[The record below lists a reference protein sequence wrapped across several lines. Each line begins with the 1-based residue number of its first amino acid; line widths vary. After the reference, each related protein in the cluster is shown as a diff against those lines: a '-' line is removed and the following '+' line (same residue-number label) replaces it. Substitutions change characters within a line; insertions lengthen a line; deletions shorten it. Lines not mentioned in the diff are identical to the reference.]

1 MDFSYTDHQLE
12 LSRRYR
18 EIGQRH
24 ARRGEM
30 AGFDWRAWR
39 AMTDAGLWR
48 SLLARP
54 LEGRFDFV
62 AAFDALTACQRSIG
76 FAMAVAN
83 QATLIDCLQTMGTQA
98 QREKLLPRLLGGEPG
113 ATAISECGT
122 GTEIRALQT
131 RLIDD
136 GDGYRLG
143 GDKYN
148 ISLAP
153 HASLALVAAR
163 YEEAGHAYTALV
175 MLDTKTPGVVRGEAR
190 HTLGVRD
197 LPIGEFR
204 FDAVRV
210 EHTHLIGTPRDGL
223 RSLMRI
229 ASMNRAYFALICANV
244 VKPFLI
250 DALAYAAGRKILD
263 VAIDA
268 HQHVQ
273 RRLVDIRM
281 RAERS
286 RWMALGALGQL
297 LSNDPQALESCSI
310 AKMTAAQ
317 DLTQSALD
325 LLALHGSDGYRS
337 GSVATF
343 VADALA
349 MISAG
354 GTEEMHRKNVFAQ
367 MQRHRERTASAM
379 AAIATIAATQ
389 ASDATPAPENKPAAE
404 RDEIDRPPTIATQAA
419 GGMTNR

>member
-1 MDFSYTDHQLE
+1 MDIAYTDHQLK
-12 LSRRYR
+12 LSRCYR

-24 ARRGEM
+24 ARHGEA
-30 AGFDWRAWR
+30 AGFDWHAWR
-39 AMTDAGLWR
+39 AINDAGLWR
-48 SLLARP
+48 LLLARP

-62 AAFDALTACQRSIG
+62 AAFDALTAIQRSIG

-83 QATLIDCLQTMGTQA
+83 QAALIDCLQTVGTQA
-98 QREKLLPRLLGGEPG
+98 QRDTLLPRLLGGEPG
-113 ATAISECGT
+113 ATAISECAT
-122 GTEIRALQT
+122 GSDIRALQT
-131 RLIDD
+131 RLTAD
-136 GDGYRLG
+136 GDGYRLD

-153 HASLALVAAR
+153 HASLVMVAAR
-163 YEEAGHAYTALV
+163 YDEAGHAHTALA
-175 MLDTKTPGVVRGEAR
+175 MIDTTTPGVVRGEAR
-190 HTLGVRD
+190 NTLGVRD

-204 FDAVRV
+204 FDAVRI
-210 EHTHLIGTPRDGL
+210 ERTHLLGTPRDGL
-223 RSLMRI
+223 RTLMRM
-229 ASMNRAYFALICANV
+229 ASMNRAYFALMCANV
-244 VKPFLI
+244 VKPFLS

-281 RAERS
+281 RSERS

-297 LSNDPQALESCSI
+297 LSSHPQALESCSI
-310 AKMTAAQ
+310 AKMTAAR

-337 GSVATF
+337 GSVSTF

-354 GTEEMHRKNVFAQ
+354 GTEDMHRKNVFAQ
-367 MQRHRERTASAM
+367 MQRHRERTASSIAPTHASNGTPTPDNKQ
-379 AAIATIAATQ
+379 AA
-389 ASDATPAPENKPAAE
+389 D
-404 RDEIDRPPTIATQAA
+404 RDQIDRPQDVATQAA
-419 GGMTNR
+419 NG

>member
-1 MDFSYTDHQLE
+1 MDIAYTDRQLE
-12 LSRRYR
+12 LSRGYR
-18 EIGQRH
+18 AIGQRH
-24 ARRGEM
+24 TRHGDV

-39 AMTDAGLWR
+39 AITDAGLWR
-48 SLLARP
+48 LLLARP

-62 AAFDALTACQRSIG
+62 AAFDALTAVQRSIG

-83 QATLIDCLQTMGTQA
+83 QAALIDCLQTTGTQA
-98 QREKLLPRLLGGEPG
+98 QRDTLLPRLLDGEPG
-113 ATAISECGT
+113 ATAISECAT
-122 GTEIRALQT
+122 GSEIRALQT
-131 RLIDD
+131 RLTDD
-136 GDGYRLG
+136 GDGYRLD

-153 HASLALVAAR
+153 HASLVMVAAR
-163 YEEAGHAYTALV
+163 YEEAGRAHTALA
-175 MLDTKTPGVVRGEAR
+175 MIDTAMPGVVRGEAR
-190 HTLGVRD
+190 NTLGVRD
-197 LPIGEFR
+197 LPLGEFR
-204 FDAVRV
+204 FDAVRI
-210 EHTHLIGTPRDGL
+210 ERAQLIGTPRDGL
-223 RSLMRI
+223 RTLMRI
-229 ASMNRAYFALICANV
+229 ASMNRAYFALMCANV
-244 VKPFLI
+244 VKPFLS

-297 LSNDPQALESCSI
+297 LSNDSQALESCSI
-310 AKMTAAQ
+310 AKMTAAH

-337 GSVATF
+337 GSVSTF

-354 GTEEMHRKNVFAQ
+354 GTEDMHRKNVFAQ
-367 MQRHRERTASAM
+367 MQRHRERTASS
-379 AAIATIAATQ
+379 IAPTN
-389 ASDATPAPENKPAAE
+389 ASNTAPTPENKQAAD
-404 RDEIDRPPTIATQAA
+404 RDQIDRPPRVAIQAA
-419 GGMTNR
+419 NG

>member
-1 MDFSYTDHQLE
+1 MDFAYTDHQLE

-24 ARRGEM
+24 ARHSEL

-39 AMTDAGLWR
+39 AVTEAGLWR
-48 SLLARP
+48 LLLARP
-54 LEGRFDFV
+54 LEGRFDFT
-62 AAFDALTACQRSIG
+62 AAFDALTASQRSIG

-98 QREKLLPRLLGGEPG
+98 QRDRLLPRLLDGEPG
-113 ATAISECGT
+113 ATAISEGGT

-131 RLIDD
+131 RLTDD
-136 GDGYRLG
+136 GDGYRLD

-153 HASLALVAAR
+153 HASLALVVAR
-163 YEEAGHAYTALV
+163 YEEAGHAHTALV
-175 MLDTKTPGVVRGEAR
+175 MIDTKMPGVVRGEAQN
-190 HTLGVRD
+190 TLGVRE

-210 EHTHLIGTPRDGL
+210 EHTHLIGAPRDGL
-223 RSLMRI
+223 RVLMRI
-229 ASMNRAYFALICANV
+229 ASMNRAYFALICANAA
-244 VKPFLI
+244 KPFLI

-297 LSNDPQALESCSI
+297 LNNDPQALESCSI
-310 AKMTAAQ
+310 AKITAAQ

-343 VADALA
+343 VTDALA

-367 MQRHRERTASAM
+367 MQRHRERTASAT
-379 AAIATIAATQ
+379 AAIAATQ
-389 ASDATPAPENKPAAE
+389 ASSATPAPANKPAAD
-404 RDEIDRPPTIATQAA
+404 RDLIDRPPTIAAQAA
-419 GGMTNR
+419 GG

>member
-1 MDFSYTDHQLE
+1 MDIAYTDHQLE
-12 LSRRYR
+12 LSRCYR

-24 ARRGEM
+24 ARHGEA

-39 AMTDAGLWR
+39 AINDAGLWR
-48 SLLARP
+48 LLLARP

-62 AAFDALTACQRSIG
+62 AAFDALTAIQRSIG

-83 QATLIDCLQTMGTQA
+83 QAALIDCLQTVGTQA
-98 QREKLLPRLLGGEPG
+98 QRDTLLPRLLGGEPG
-113 ATAISECGT
+113 ATAISECAT
-122 GTEIRALQT
+122 GSDIRALQT
-131 RLIDD
+131 RLTAD
-136 GDGYRLG
+136 GDGYRLD

-153 HASLALVAAR
+153 HASLVMVAAR
-163 YEEAGHAYTALV
+163 YDEAGHAHTALA
-175 MLDTKTPGVVRGEAR
+175 MIDTATPGVVRGEAR
-190 HTLGVRD
+190 NTLGVRD

-204 FDAVRV
+204 FDAVRI
-210 EHTHLIGTPRDGL
+210 ERTHLLGTPRDGL
-223 RSLMRI
+223 RTLMRM
-229 ASMNRAYFALICANV
+229 ASMNRAYFALMCANV
-244 VKPFLI
+244 VKPFLS

-281 RAERS
+281 RSERS

-297 LSNDPQALESCSI
+297 LSSHPQALESCSI
-310 AKMTAAQ
+310 AKMTAAR

-337 GSVATF
+337 GSVSTF

-354 GTEEMHRKNVFAQ
+354 GTEDMHRKNVFAQ
-367 MQRHRERTASAM
+367 MQRHRERTASSIAPTHVSNGTPTPDNKQ
-379 AAIATIAATQ
+379 AA
-389 ASDATPAPENKPAAE
+389 D
-404 RDEIDRPPTIATQAA
+404 RDQIDRPQDVATQAA
-419 GGMTNR
+419 NG